1 MTLRPSGRSRL
12 LLWFKRG
19 LLILGAFCLL
29 LIIVGWLY
37 QAVSTRSDERKF
49 SPPGQLVD
57 IGTHRLHL
65 YCSGEGSPTVI
76 LDAGAGLW
84 SVAWARIQPELSTT
98 TRICSFD
105 RSGLGWSD
113 MGSVPYDGVQAAYEL
128 HALLEAADVA
138 GPYIYVGHSLSGMF
152 ARIYYDQYPEEIA
165 GMVLI
170 DPGDPG
176 LLVEELGK
184 EEGAATNPCGWKCS
198 AASLIARLGVMRFS
212 LGKIDLLADPEL
224 PSQAVAEW
232 KARMALPRSAVF
244 VLTRGRYLPAICYQT
259 LKNRALGDIHLS
271 LVYSGEFGS
280 LLASSEDEQ
289 ERIDWLQ
296 SNVEA
301 WTQTVALS
309 TRGTGPHPIAGANH
323 LSIVLYED
331 YADQVVDK
339 IDDLIDL
346 VREEAYEVPIQ
357 PVNAK

>member
-1 MTLRPSGRSRL
+1 MRVQSSGSGRLKRWL
-12 LLWFKRG
+12 KRG
-19 LLILGAFCLL
+19 LLVLAAFWLL
-29 LIIVGWLY
+29 LIVVGLLY
-37 QAVSTRSDERKF
+37 QTIATQSDNRNF

-57 IGTHRLHL
+57 IGTHSMHL

-84 SVAWARIQPELSTT
+84 SVAWTRVQPELSTT
-98 TRICSFD
+98 TRVCSFD

-113 MGSVPYDGVQAAYEL
+113 MGSVPYDGLQAAHEL

-152 ARIYYDQYPEEIA
+152 ARVYYDQFPEGIA

-184 EEGAATNPCGWKCS
+184 EEGAAINPCGWKCS
-198 AASLIARLGVMRFS
+198 LASLVARLGVVRFS
-212 LGKIDLLADPEL
+212 LGKIDLLVDSAL

-244 VLTRGRYLPAICYQT
+244 MLTRGRYLPVICYQT
-259 LKNRALGDIHLS
+259 LKNRTLGDIHLS

-296 SNVEA
+296 SNLEA

-323 LSIVLYED
+323 LSIVLYEE

-339 IDDLIDL
+339 IDDVIDL
-346 VREEAYEVPIQ
+346 VREDL
-357 PVNAK
+357 